1 VRLTSGRVV
10 DVVLA
15 IIIMLAAA
23 AAVWLILTA

>member
-15 IIIMLAAA
+15 SIIMLAAA